1 MKKNYL
7 FVLPFAP
14 ILFWMLLIT
23 TTLLM
28 LVELAPK
35 HGGWPYWDKVQHA
48 SIFMMLTLTGSFVFQ
63 QKKTWMVIGLI
74 SYGAAT
80 ELLQGMFTITRLASI
95 NDWLADTTGVVIG
108 LLILVLVKKL
118 SPAIKPHVSRI

>member
-1 MKKNYL
+1 MKKIYL

-35 HGGWPYWDKVQHA
+35 YGGWPYWDKVQHA
-48 SIFMMLTLTGSFVFQ
+48 SIFMVLTLIGSFIFR
-63 QKKTWMVIGLI
+63 QKKTWVVIGLI

-80 ELLQGMFTITRLASI
+80 ELLQGIFTLTRLASI

-108 LLILVLVKKL
+108 LLILGLVKKL
-118 SPAIKPHVSRI
+118 SPTIKPHDSRI

>member
-1 MKKNYL
+1 MKKIYL
-7 FVLPFAP
+7 FVPPFAP
-14 ILFWMLLIT
+14 ILFWILLTT

-28 LVELAPK
+28 LVELATK
-35 HGGWPYWDKVQHA
+35 YGGWPYWDKVQHA

-80 ELLQGMFTITRLASI
+80 ELLQGMFTLTRLASI